1 MNISDTLDADKSFE
15 TIGLC
20 NYFGDT
26 ADEEVDWDNFF
37 KSKMHLDLQMPS
49 FIRGGEDEDAA
60 DLFNF
65 SVKF

>member
-1 MNISDTLDADKSFE
+1 MNIRDTLDADKILK

-20 NYFGDT
+20 NFLGDT

-49 FIRGGEDEDAA
+49 FIRGDEDEDAA
-60 DLFNF
+60 NLF
-65 SVKF
+65 

>member
-1 MNISDTLDADKSFE
+1 LDADKSFE

-20 NYFGDT
+20 NFFGDT

-49 FIRGGEDEDAA
+49 FIRGGKDEDAA
-60 DLFNF
+60 DLF
-65 SVKF
+65 

>member
-1 MNISDTLDADKSFE
+1 MNIPDSLDADKIFE

-20 NYFGDT
+20 NFFGDT

-49 FIRGGEDEDAA
+49 FIRGDENKDAA
-60 DLFNF
+60 DLF
-65 SVKF
+65 